1 MWQYSGLL
9 PIEGTGD
16 TGLCEGCQELTEVW
30 DARCVGCWMMELDL
44 EEGELMCE
52 QWSMMT

>member
-1 MWQYSGLL
+1 MWQFNGLL

-16 TGLCEGCQELTEVW
+16 TGLCDGCMELTEVW
-30 DARCVGCWMMELDL
+30 DARCGGCWMMELDL

-52 QWSMMT
+52 QWSMVT